1 MHQHFRSRNA
11 MHRGLCAHAMFMSFM
26 NVYSSCT
33 HAPPDLHIP
42 HARIVFALYFAAFVL
57 TSCNIF
63 KYNWHIPKCDAPC
76 GARRLSR
83 TSCFFSSDRGH
94 GDLIVFEDVSVSF
107 GSLEVLK
114 GISLEIATGSKTV
127 IIGPSG
133 SGKSTLLRTINMFE
147 RPVRGNVYIDGVA
160 ISSMTNRM
168 LCQARQDIGMVFQN
182 FNLYPHKTV
191 LENLTMAPIV
201 LKHEKKDAVTER
213 AMSNL
218 REVNIA
224 EKADAYPSQLSG
236 GQQQRVAIARAL
248 TMRPKIML
256 FDEPTSALDPEMIQ
270 EVLDIMERVA
280 RETPITM
287 LFVTHEMKFAEH
299 IADRVLFLDDGNIR
313 EDGTPDKV
321 FHHPKNERTTAFL
334 GKILH

>member
-1 MHQHFRSRNA
+1 M
-11 MHRGLCAHAMFMSFM
+11 
-26 NVYSSCT
+26 
-33 HAPPDLHIP
+33 
-42 HARIVFALYFAAFVL
+42 IVF
-57 TSCNIF
+57 
-63 KYNWHIPKCDAPC
+63 D
-76 GARRLSR
+76 
-83 TSCFFSSDRGH
+83 
-94 GDLIVFEDVSVSF
+94 DVHVSF
-107 GSLEVLK
+107 GPLEVLK
-114 GISLEIATGSKTV
+114 GINLEIATDSKTV

-147 RPVRGNVYIDGVA
+147 RPQKGELFIDGVS

-168 LCQARQDIGMVFQN
+168 LCESRQDIGMVFQN

-201 LKHEKKDAVTER
+201 LKHERKEDVVER

-218 REVNIA
+218 QEVNIA

-280 RETPITM
+280 RDTEITM

-299 IADRVLFLDDGNIR
+299 IADRVLFLDDGIIL
-313 EDGTPDKV
+313 EDGTPDQV
-321 FHHPKNERTTAFL
+321 FHHPKNERTTTFL

>member
-1 MHQHFRSRNA
+1 M
-11 MHRGLCAHAMFMSFM
+11 
-26 NVYSSCT
+26 
-33 HAPPDLHIP
+33 
-42 HARIVFALYFAAFVL
+42 
-57 TSCNIF
+57 
-63 KYNWHIPKCDAPC
+63 
-76 GARRLSR
+76 LSR
-83 TSCFFSSDRGH
+83 MSCFSEYRLEELR
-94 GDLIVFEDVSVSF
+94 LIVFDDVCVSF
-107 GSLEVLK
+107 GPLEVLK
-114 GISLEIATGSKTV
+114 GISLEIPTGSRTV

-147 RPVRGNVYIDGVA
+147 RPVRGEVFIDGVT
-160 ISSMTNRM
+160 ISSMSNRM

-191 LENLTMAPIV
+191 LENLTMAPTV
-201 LKHEKKDAVTER
+201 LKREHKEEIRKR

-280 RETPITM
+280 KETEITM

-299 IADRVLFLDDGNIR
+299 IADRVLFLDGGIIL
-313 EDGTPDKV
+313 EDGTPMQV

>member
-1 MHQHFRSRNA
+1 M
-11 MHRGLCAHAMFMSFM
+11 
-26 NVYSSCT
+26 
-33 HAPPDLHIP
+33 
-42 HARIVFALYFAAFVL
+42 IVF
-57 TSCNIF
+57 
-63 KYNWHIPKCDAPC
+63 D
-76 GARRLSR
+76 
-83 TSCFFSSDRGH
+83 
-94 GDLIVFEDVSVSF
+94 DVHVSF
-107 GSLEVLK
+107 GSLDVLK
-114 GISLEIATGSKTV
+114 GISLEIATDSKTV

-147 RPVRGNVYIDGVA
+147 RPKKGDVFIDGVS

-168 LCQARQDIGMVFQN
+168 LCEVRQDIGMVFQN

-201 LKHEKKDAVTER
+201 LKHERKEEVVER

-280 RETPITM
+280 RDTEITM

-299 IADRVLFLDDGNIR
+299 IADRVLFLDGGVIL
-313 EDGTPDKV
+313 EDGTPEQV
-321 FHHPKNERTTAFL
+321 FHHPGNERTTAFL

>member
-1 MHQHFRSRNA
+1 M
-11 MHRGLCAHAMFMSFM
+11 
-26 NVYSSCT
+26 
-33 HAPPDLHIP
+33 
-42 HARIVFALYFAAFVL
+42 IVFDDVYVRF
-57 TSCNIF
+57 
-63 KYNWHIPKCDAPC
+63 
-76 GARRLSR
+76 GA
-83 TSCFFSSDRGH
+83 
-94 GDLIVFEDVSVSF
+94 
-107 GSLEVLK
+107 LEVLS
-114 GISLEIATGSKTV
+114 GICLEIASGSKTV

-147 RPVRGNVYIDGVA
+147 RPSRGNVFIDGVG

-201 LKHEKKDAVTER
+201 LKHEKKEEVIER

-280 RETPITM
+280 KETQITM

-299 IADRVLFLDDGNIR
+299 IADRVLFLDGGNIL
-313 EDGTPDKV
+313 EDGTPDQV
-321 FHHPKNERTTAFL
+321 FHHPRNNRTNVFL

>member
-1 MHQHFRSRNA
+1 M
-11 MHRGLCAHAMFMSFM
+11 
-26 NVYSSCT
+26 
-33 HAPPDLHIP
+33 
-42 HARIVFALYFAAFVL
+42 
-57 TSCNIF
+57 
-63 KYNWHIPKCDAPC
+63 
-76 GARRLSR
+76 
-83 TSCFFSSDRGH
+83 
-94 GDLIVFEDVSVSF
+94 IVFEDVSVSF
-107 GSLEVLK
+107 GALEVLK
-114 GISLEIATGSKTV
+114 GIDLEIATGSKTV

-191 LENLTMAPIV
+191 LENLTMAPSV
-201 LKHEKKDAVTER
+201 LKHEKKEEVVER

-299 IADRVLFLDDGNIR
+299 IADRVLFLDDGVIL

>member
-1 MHQHFRSRNA
+1 M
-11 MHRGLCAHAMFMSFM
+11 
-26 NVYSSCT
+26 
-33 HAPPDLHIP
+33 
-42 HARIVFALYFAAFVL
+42 IVF
-57 TSCNIF
+57 
-63 KYNWHIPKCDAPC
+63 D
-76 GARRLSR
+76 
-83 TSCFFSSDRGH
+83 
-94 GDLIVFEDVSVSF
+94 DVNVGF

-114 GISLEIATGSKTV
+114 GISLEIASGSKTV

-147 RPVRGNVYIDGVA
+147 RPKQGNVFIDGVA

-168 LCQARQDIGMVFQN
+168 LCRARQDIGMVFQN

-201 LKHEKKDAVTER
+201 LKRESKALATER
-213 AMSNL
+213 AMANL

-248 TMRPKIML
+248 TMRPKIIL

-280 RETPITM
+280 LETQITM

-299 IADRVLFLDDGNIR
+299 IADRVLFLDGGTIL
-313 EDGTPDKV
+313 EDGTPDQV

>member
-1 MHQHFRSRNA
+1 M
-11 MHRGLCAHAMFMSFM
+11 
-26 NVYSSCT
+26 
-33 HAPPDLHIP
+33 I
-42 HARIVFALYFAAFVL
+42 
-57 TSCNIF
+57 IF
-63 KYNWHIPKCDAPC
+63 D
-76 GARRLSR
+76 
-83 TSCFFSSDRGH
+83 
-94 GDLIVFEDVSVSF
+94 DVSVSF
-107 GSLEVLK
+107 GALEVLK

-147 RPVRGNVYIDGVA
+147 RPVRGNVFIDGVA
-160 ISSMTNRM
+160 ISSMTNHM

-201 LKHEKKDAVTER
+201 LKREGKEAVIER
-213 AMSNL
+213 AMNNL

-224 EKADAYPSQLSG
+224 EKASAYPSQLSG

-299 IADRVLFLDDGNIR
+299 IADRVLFLDEGVIL
-313 EDGTPDKV
+313 EDGSPSTV

>member
-1 MHQHFRSRNA
+1 M
-11 MHRGLCAHAMFMSFM
+11 
-26 NVYSSCT
+26 
-33 HAPPDLHIP
+33 I
-42 HARIVFALYFAAFVL
+42 AF
-57 TSCNIF
+57 N
-63 KYNWHIPKCDAPC
+63 
-76 GARRLSR
+76 
-83 TSCFFSSDRGH
+83 
-94 GDLIVFEDVSVSF
+94 DVCVSF

-114 GISLEIATGSKTV
+114 GINLDIASGSRTV

-147 RPVRGNVYIDGVA
+147 RPSKGNVSIDGVA
-160 ISSMTNRM
+160 ISSMSNRM
-168 LCQARQDIGMVFQN
+168 LCQVRQDIGMVFQN

-201 LKHEKKDAVTER
+201 LKHENREEVLER
-213 AMSNL
+213 AMNNL

-280 RETPITM
+280 KETEITM

-299 IADRVLFLDDGNIR
+299 IADRVLFLDGGTIL
-313 EDGTPDKV
+313 EDGAPGQV
-321 FHHPKNERTTAFL
+321 FHHPRNERTTSFL

>member
-1 MHQHFRSRNA
+1 M
-11 MHRGLCAHAMFMSFM
+11 
-26 NVYSSCT
+26 
-33 HAPPDLHIP
+33 I
-42 HARIVFALYFAAFVL
+42 
-57 TSCNIF
+57 IF
-63 KYNWHIPKCDAPC
+63 D
-76 GARRLSR
+76 
-83 TSCFFSSDRGH
+83 
-94 GDLIVFEDVSVSF
+94 DVSVSF
-107 GSLEVLK
+107 GALEVLK

-147 RPVRGNVYIDGVA
+147 RPVRGNVFIDGVA
-160 ISSMTNRM
+160 ISSMTNHM

-201 LKHEKKDAVTER
+201 LKREGKEAVIER
-213 AMSNL
+213 AMNNL

-224 EKADAYPSQLSG
+224 EKASAYPSQLSG

-248 TMRPKIML
+248 TMRPNIML

-299 IADRVLFLDDGNIR
+299 IADRVLFLDEGVIL
-313 EDGTPDKV
+313 EDGSPSTV

>member
-1 MHQHFRSRNA
+1 M
-11 MHRGLCAHAMFMSFM
+11 
-26 NVYSSCT
+26 
-33 HAPPDLHIP
+33 
-42 HARIVFALYFAAFVL
+42 IVF
-57 TSCNIF
+57 
-63 KYNWHIPKCDAPC
+63 D
-76 GARRLSR
+76 
-83 TSCFFSSDRGH
+83 
-94 GDLIVFEDVSVSF
+94 DVTVSF
-107 GSLEVLK
+107 GKLDVLK
-114 GISLEIATGSKTV
+114 GISLEIATDSKTV

-147 RPVRGNVYIDGVA
+147 RPRTGDVFIDGKA
-160 ISSMTNRM
+160 ISGMSNRM
-168 LCQARQDIGMVFQN
+168 LCQIRQDIGMVFQN

-191 LENLTMAPIV
+191 LENLTMAPVV
-201 LKHEKKDAVTER
+201 LRHEDKKEVRER
-213 AMSNL
+213 AMNNL
-218 REVNIA
+218 REVNIE

-280 RETPITM
+280 RDTELTM

-299 IADRVLFLDDGNIR
+299 IADRVLFLDDGMIV
-313 EDGTPDKV
+313 EDGTPEQV
-321 FHHPKNERTTAFL
+321 FHHPKNERTKTFL

>member
-1 MHQHFRSRNA
+1 M
-11 MHRGLCAHAMFMSFM
+11 
-26 NVYSSCT
+26 
-33 HAPPDLHIP
+33 I
-42 HARIVFALYFAAFVL
+42 
-57 TSCNIF
+57 IF
-63 KYNWHIPKCDAPC
+63 D
-76 GARRLSR
+76 
-83 TSCFFSSDRGH
+83 
-94 GDLIVFEDVSVSF
+94 DVSVSF
-107 GSLEVLK
+107 GALEVLK

-147 RPVRGNVYIDGVA
+147 RPVRGNVFIDGVA
-160 ISSMTNRM
+160 ISSMTNHM

-201 LKHEKKDAVTER
+201 LKREGKEAVIER
-213 AMSNL
+213 AMNNL

-224 EKADAYPSQLSG
+224 EKASAYPRQLSG

-299 IADRVLFLDDGNIR
+299 IADRVLFLDEGVIL
-313 EDGTPDKV
+313 EDGSPSTV

>member
-1 MHQHFRSRNA
+1 
-11 MHRGLCAHAMFMSFM
+11 
-26 NVYSSCT
+26 
-33 HAPPDLHIP
+33 
-42 HARIVFALYFAAFVL
+42 
-57 TSCNIF
+57 
-63 KYNWHIPKCDAPC
+63 
-76 GARRLSR
+76 
-83 TSCFFSSDRGH
+83 
-94 GDLIVFEDVSVSF
+94 LIVFNDVHVSF
-107 GSLEVLK
+107 GSLDVLK
-114 GISLEIATGSKTV
+114 GINLEIASGSKTV

-147 RPVRGNVYIDGVA
+147 RPKRGDVFIDGA
-160 ISSMTNRM
+160 SISGMNKRV

-191 LENLTMAPIV
+191 LENLTLAPSV
-201 LKHEKKDAVTER
+201 LKRESKASVRER
-213 AMSNL
+213 AMANL
-218 REVNIA
+218 REVNIDD
-224 EKADAYPSQLSG
+224 KADAYPSQLSG

-280 RETPITM
+280 RETEITM

-299 IADRVLFLDDGNIR
+299 IADRVLFLDGGIIL
-313 EDGTPDKV
+313 EDGAPEQV
-321 FHHPKNERTTAFL
+321 FHHPSNERTTSFL

>member
-1 MHQHFRSRNA
+1 M
-11 MHRGLCAHAMFMSFM
+11 
-26 NVYSSCT
+26 
-33 HAPPDLHIP
+33 
-42 HARIVFALYFAAFVL
+42 IVF
-57 TSCNIF
+57 
-63 KYNWHIPKCDAPC
+63 D
-76 GARRLSR
+76 
-83 TSCFFSSDRGH
+83 
-94 GDLIVFEDVSVSF
+94 DVNVGF

-114 GISLEIATGSKTV
+114 GISLEIASGSKTV

-147 RPVRGNVYIDGVA
+147 RPKQGNVFIDGVA

-168 LCQARQDIGMVFQN
+168 LCHARQDIGMVFQN

-201 LKHEKKDAVTER
+201 LKRESKALATER
-213 AMSNL
+213 AMANL

-280 RETPITM
+280 LETQITM

-299 IADRVLFLDDGNIR
+299 IADRVLFLDDGTIL
-313 EDGTPDKV
+313 EDGTPDQV
-321 FHHPKNERTTAFL
+321 FHHPRNERTGAFL

>member
-1 MHQHFRSRNA
+1 M
-11 MHRGLCAHAMFMSFM
+11 
-26 NVYSSCT
+26 
-33 HAPPDLHIP
+33 
-42 HARIVFALYFAAFVL
+42 IVF
-57 TSCNIF
+57 
-63 KYNWHIPKCDAPC
+63 D
-76 GARRLSR
+76 
-83 TSCFFSSDRGH
+83 D
-94 GDLIVFEDVSVSF
+94 VFVSF
-107 GSLEVLK
+107 GSLDVLK
-114 GISLEIATGSKTV
+114 GISLEIATDSKTV

-147 RPVRGNVYIDGVA
+147 RPRAGDVFIDGTA
-160 ISSMTNRM
+160 ISGMSNRM
-168 LCQARQDIGMVFQN
+168 LCQVRQDIGMVFQN

-201 LKHEKKDAVTER
+201 LRHEDKKMVQEL

-218 REVNIA
+218 REVNI
-224 EKADAYPSQLSG
+224 EDKADAYPSQLSG

-270 EVLDIMERVA
+270 EVLEIMERVA
-280 RETPITM
+280 TDTEITM

-299 IADRVLFLDDGNIR
+299 IADRVLFLDDGVIV
-313 EDGTPDKV
+313 EDGTPEQV
-321 FHHPKNERTTAFL
+321 FRHPKNERTKAFL

>member
-1 MHQHFRSRNA
+1 M
-11 MHRGLCAHAMFMSFM
+11 
-26 NVYSSCT
+26 
-33 HAPPDLHIP
+33 
-42 HARIVFALYFAAFVL
+42 IVF
-57 TSCNIF
+57 
-63 KYNWHIPKCDAPC
+63 D
-76 GARRLSR
+76 
-83 TSCFFSSDRGH
+83 
-94 GDLIVFEDVSVSF
+94 DVNVGF

-114 GISLEIATGSKTV
+114 GISLEIASGSKTV

-147 RPVRGNVYIDGVA
+147 RPKQGNVFIDGVS

-168 LCQARQDIGMVFQN
+168 LCRARQDIGMVFQN

-201 LKHEKKDAVTER
+201 LKRESKALATER
-213 AMSNL
+213 AMANL

-280 RETPITM
+280 LETQITM

-299 IADRVLFLDDGNIR
+299 IADRVLFLDGGTIL
-313 EDGTPDKV
+313 EDGAPDQV
-321 FHHPKNERTTAFL
+321 FHHPRNERTTTFL

>member
-1 MHQHFRSRNA
+1 M
-11 MHRGLCAHAMFMSFM
+11 
-26 NVYSSCT
+26 
-33 HAPPDLHIP
+33 
-42 HARIVFALYFAAFVL
+42 
-57 TSCNIF
+57 
-63 KYNWHIPKCDAPC
+63 
-76 GARRLSR
+76 
-83 TSCFFSSDRGH
+83 
-94 GDLIVFEDVSVSF
+94 IVFEDVNVSF
-107 GSLEVLK
+107 GSLDVLK
-114 GISLEIATGSKTV
+114 GISIEIGTGTRTV

-147 RPVRGNVYIDGVA
+147 RPRHGNVYIDGVA

-191 LENLTMAPIV
+191 LENLIMAPMV
-201 LKHEKKDAVTER
+201 LKHESRAEATER
-213 AMSNL
+213 AMANL

-224 EKADAYPSQLSG
+224 EKAEAYPSQLSG

-280 RETPITM
+280 LETQITM
-287 LFVTHEMKFAEH
+287 LFVTHEMKFAQH
-299 IADRVLFLDDGNIR
+299 IADRVLFLDDGTIL
-313 EDGTPDKV
+313 EDGTPEQV